1 MAAGESQNH
10 PLKVCV
16 FIPNEGHTLPESYDN
31 RLAGHVHLGLI
42 EGVSKALEAVRAADL
57 SDEQREK
64 IEQRLGELLVG
75 NEVISTHYLAKTKRP
90 VEFYVGTAG
99 RMHAHI
105 ARECLA
111 DKALEMGADYLF
123 MIDDDM
129 ICPTSMFEQLF
140 AHDVDII
147 APLAFMRKHPHSP
160 VIYTVRDGYDP
171 ISQSSYFTNLAVKSY
186 PKDQL
191 VECDAV
197 GFGAVLIKMDV
208 FKKLPK
214 PWFATWSR
222 IGEDIGFCHAAK
234 RYGFRVFMDTS
245 VKLGHLGDPVCVTE
259 ETYEKANDNEKVREV
274 FPQTNLARLRAVK

>member
-31 RLAGHVHLGLI
+31 RLAGHIQLGVL
-42 EGVSKALEAVRAADL
+42 EGLTKALEALRAADL
-57 SDEQREK
+57 TDEQKEKVGARLRELFS
-64 IEQRLGELLVG
+64 EQET
-75 NEVISTHYLAKTKRP
+75 IFTHYLSKTKRP
-90 VEFYVGTAG
+90 VQFYVGTAG

-111 DKALEMGADYLF
+111 DKALEMGADYLL

-129 ICPTSMFEQLF
+129 ICPTSMFERLF
-140 AHDVDII
+140 AHDVDIV
-147 APLAFMRKHPHSP
+147 APLAFMRKHPHYP
-160 VIYTVRDGYDP
+160 VIYTVREGYDP
-171 ISQSSYFTNLAVKSY
+171 ISQSSYFTNLSVKTY
-186 PKDQL
+186 PKDEL

-208 FKKLPK
+208 FRALPR

-222 IGEDIGFCHAAK
+222 VGEDIGFCHAAK
-234 RYGFRVFMDTS
+234 KHGFRVFMDTS

-259 ETYEKANDNEKVREV
+259 ETYEQTNEVPKLREV
-274 FPQTNLARLRAVK
+274 YPQTNLAHLKAVA